1 MKIRNIYIVGLLI
14 FSFFSCKEERTK
26 KLVVDENN
34 AVKVNI
40 THSAGDKWLASDS
53 FLALPFNVANG
64 GGEEILVLSERLKKG
79 EKIDVKPIG
88 AVRVEKN
95 DSLLTYVIGLPSDKK
110 LQTIPAADFD
120 EFSTVYS
127 GAKWIIEQYL
137 VNRQDADLVK
147 LKSWENENYAIKYLL
162 K

>member
-1 MKIRNIYIVGLLI
+1 MI
-14 FSFFSCKEERTK
+14 FSLFSCKEESTE

-34 AVKVNI
+34 AVKVNV
-40 THSAGDKWLASDS
+40 THSAGDKWMASDN

-64 GGEEILVLSERLKKG
+64 GGEEILVLSERLKEG

-88 AVRVEKN
+88 AVRVERN
-95 DSLLTYVIGLPSDKK
+95 DSLLTYVIGLPSDKT
-110 LQTIPAADFD
+110 LQTIPAEDFD